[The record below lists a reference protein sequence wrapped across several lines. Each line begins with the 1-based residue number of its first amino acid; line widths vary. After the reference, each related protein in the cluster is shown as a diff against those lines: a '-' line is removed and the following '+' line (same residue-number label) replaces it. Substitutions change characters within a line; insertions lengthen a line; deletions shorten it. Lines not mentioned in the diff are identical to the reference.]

1 MEIYCERVRDLLNP
15 KNKGNLRV
23 REHPLL
29 GPYVEDLSKL
39 AVTSYND
46 IQDLMDSG
54 NKARCVPGGW
64 SVLPMPAAACP
75 CGRPGPWSTSRS
87 VQDLPHLCSC
97 RVGPGGLRPRRIHAS
112 LGGVSRSPPHLLCKG
127 CSPGGVVLVCSLGG
141 HWCHLWW
148 LPRGPSRGQLPC
160 QAPWSGGP
168 VLPSPRA
175 NGSPDRAQGR
185 ASQRRAEGKASQG
198 TGRLSPWLHCAG
210 GLPRSHGPVPLSA
223 ARGLQEGEGPLA
235 VTAL

>member
-64 SVLPMPAAACP
+64 SVLPVPAAACP
-75 CGRPGPWSTSRS
+75 CGRPGPWGTSWS
-87 VQDLPHLCSC
+87 VQDLPLLYHGG
-97 RVGPGGLRPRRIHAS
+97 VGPGGLRPRRAHAS
-112 LGGVSRSPPHLLCKG
+112 LGGVSRSPPCPLCKY
-127 CSPGGVVLVCSLGG
+127 CSSGGGVLVCSLGG
-141 HWCHLWW
+141 TGVIC
-148 LPRGPSRGQLPC
+148 G
-160 QAPWSGGP
+160 
-168 VLPSPRA
+168 
-175 NGSPDRAQGR
+175 GSPGALPMGSCPVRLHGQEGQSCILRGRMALQIGHRVEALSKGPKGRHRRAQAVCLPGFTVLGVCPAVMAQFPSLLPG
-185 ASQRRAEGKASQG
+185 ASRR
-198 TGRLSPWLHCAG
+198 
-210 GLPRSHGPVPLSA
+210 V
-223 ARGLQEGEGPLA
+223 RGL
-235 VTAL
+235 